1 MTSYM
6 LKGYLTLTI
15 VFCVCT
21 ASAETEL
28 QWTGNAGNGYIDD
41 KDNWGGTTAPLYGGG
56 DGYCGNFRGLTGK
69 TVDVGVSADVR
80 LDRLYFQNTQNATF
94 NFDFTGHTV
103 SFQGS
108 KIYPFSTHST
118 CAGNT
123 YNFLGGTF
131 AFDGQRTTIAFSSS
145 PSTVNVGH
153 QAVFSG
159 SPVFLV
165 APSSGTSTFTIQSGY
180 RGNAFVNANG
190 DAHVIVEGID
200 RSTCITN
207 NNGSAWTLSGD
218 LDFGS
223 ASLGGYGLWTG
234 YESYGRS
241 QNISNALIDVQGILG
256 HGYAGAASNNVLRIF
271 GGTEIV
277 LPQPNNND
285 KCAYAA
291 GYLGCENTVEI
302 SGSSTR
308 MTVSGTDWSLAGL
321 ACGMM
326 GDRNLLHITDG
337 AEVDIGG
344 TSLMIGIPK
353 YAMNRGRSVGNRI
366 QVDGG
371 ARVVSGPV
379 WIGCSGNR
387 TDRNYNG
394 TDSSHTYN
402 RDASGVLTTDV
413 DMTISL
419 SSNVVV
425 FAGQAT
431 TGVVNH
437 VYVSADDDYRAELP
451 TATDA
456 NGIEVRDGATVI
468 VSGSV
473 IVGARGDGNYLTV
486 ANGGSLAANSLSFG
500 SDSVLEFGIA
510 DAMPASD
517 AMIQTYTAGY
527 NLTFSGAP
535 DVVIDTT
542 GLTAGREQT
551 LVAAQPGKSI
561 VLDEGA
567 LATMNANLKIKGN
580 GSAELLLTD
589 NSSRLV
595 ARLRGVNSGL
605 MIFVR

>member
-1 MTSYM
+1 M
-6 LKGYLTLTI
+6 
-15 VFCVCT
+15 
-21 ASAETEL
+21 
-28 QWTGNAGNGYIDD
+28 
-41 KDNWGGTTAPLYGGG
+41 
-56 DGYCGNFRGLTGK
+56 
-69 TVDVGVSADVR
+69 
-80 LDRLYFQNTQNATF
+80 
-94 NFDFTGHTV
+94 
-103 SFQGS
+103 
-108 KIYPFSTHST
+108 
-118 CAGNT
+118 
-123 YNFLGGTF
+123 
-131 AFDGQRTTIAFSSS
+131 TIAFSSS

-190 DAHVIVEGID
+190 DTHVIVEGIN

-223 ASLGGYGLWTG
+223 ARLERYGLWTG
-234 YESYGRS
+234 YESYGHS

-256 HGYAGAASNNVLRIF
+256 HGYAGTASNNVLRVF

-277 LPQPNNND
+277 LAQPGND
-285 KCAYAA
+285 KFAYAA
-291 GYLGCENTVEI
+291 GYLGCGNTVEI
-302 SGSSTR
+302 SGTSTR

-337 AEVDIGG
+337 AEVNIGG

-366 QVDGG
+366 QIDGG

-387 TDRNYNG
+387 TDRSYNG
-394 TDSSHTYN
+394 TNSSHTYN
-402 RDASGVLTTDV
+402 RGEDGALTTDV

-451 TATDA
+451 TLTDA
-456 NGIEVRDGATVI
+456 NGFEVRDGAVVN
-468 VSGSV
+468 VSGNV
-473 IVGARGDGNYLTV
+473 VVGSRGAGNYLAV

-500 SDSVLEFGIA
+500 SDSVLEFGVD
-510 DAMPASD
+510 DAMSASD

-535 DVVIDTT
+535 NVVIDTT

-580 GSAELLLTD
+580 GSAELLLMD
-589 NSSRLV
+589 NGSRLV

>member
-15 VFCVCT
+15 VLCVCT

-28 QWTGNAGNGYIDD
+28 QWTGNAGNGSIDD
-41 KDNWGGTTAPLYGGG
+41 KDNWGGTTAPLYVGG

-108 KIYPFSTHST
+108 KSYPFSTHST

-145 PSTVNVGH
+145 PSSVNVGH

-159 SPVFLV
+159 SPEFLV
-165 APSSGTSTFTIQSGY
+165 SPSSGYSTFTIQSGY

-207 NNGSAWTLSGD
+207 NKESAWTLSGD

-223 ASLGGYGLWTG
+223 ARLGGYGLWTG

-277 LPQPNNND
+277 LLQPNNND

-291 GYLGCENTVEI
+291 GYLGCSNTVEI
-302 SGSSTR
+302 SGASTR
-308 MTVSGTDWSLAGL
+308 MTVSGTDWSLSGL

-337 AEVDIGG
+337 AEVDIGR

-353 YAMNRGRSVGNRI
+353 YAMCRGRSVGNRI

-394 TDSSHTYN
+394 TNYSHTYN
-402 RDASGVLTTDV
+402 RDASGALTTDV
-413 DMTISL
+413 DMTIAL

-425 FAGQAT
+425 FSGHAT

-437 VYVSADDDYRAELP
+437 VYVSADDDYRDALP
-451 TATDA
+451 TLTDA
-456 NGIEVRDGATVI
+456 NGFEVRDGAVVN
-468 VSGSV
+468 VSGNV
-473 IVGARGDGNYLTV
+473 VVGSRGVGNYLAV
-486 ANGGSLAANSLSFG
+486 ANGGYIAANTLSFG
-500 SDSVLEFGIA
+500 SDSVLEFGVT
-510 DAMPASD
+510 DAMPAD
-517 AMIQTYTAGY
+517 AAVIETYTAGY

-542 GLTAGREQT
+542 GLAAGRMQT
-551 LVAAQPGKSI
+551 LIAAQPGKSI

-567 LATMNANLKIKGN
+567 LDAMNANLKVRGR
-580 GSAELLLTD
+580 GSATLQLKD
-589 NSSRLV
+589 NGSRLV
-595 ARLRGVNSGL
+595 AKIGGISG
-605 MIFVR
+605 MTVIVF

>member
-1 MTSYM
+1 MTSRV
-6 LKGYLTLTI
+6 LRRCLAATI
-15 VFCVCT
+15 AFCTCM
-21 ASAETEL
+21 ASAADAEL
-28 QWTGNAGNGYIDD
+28 QWTGSAGNGNIDD
-41 KDNWGGTTAPLYGGG
+41 KDNWGGTTAPIN
-56 DGYCGNFRGLTGK
+56 GYYGNFRSLTGR
-69 TVDVGVSADVR
+69 DINVGASADAEINR
-80 LDRLYFQNTQNATF
+80 IYFQSTQNATF
-94 NFDFTGHTV
+94 NFDFTDHTV
-103 SFQGS
+103 SFTGS
-108 KIYPFSTHST
+108 GGYPLQTHSS
-118 CAGNT
+118 CSGNT

-131 AFDGQRTTIAFSSS
+131 AFGGTRTLIDFSYGS
-145 PSTVNVGH
+145 STVNVGSRAIFTGTPEF
-153 QAVFSG
+153 QVAPTSG
-159 SPVFLV
+159 S
-165 APSSGTSTFTIQSGY
+165 STFTIQAGY
-180 RGNAFVNANG
+180 SGNAFVKANG
-190 DAHVIVEGID
+190 DAHVIIEGVD

-207 NNGSAWTLSGD
+207 NKESAWTLSGD

-223 ASLGGYGLWTG
+223 ARLERYGLWTG
-234 YESYGRS
+234 YESYGHS

-256 HGYAGAASNNVLRIF
+256 HGYAGTASNNVLRIF

-291 GYLGCENTVEI
+291 GYLGCSNTVEI
-302 SGSSTR
+302 SGASTR
-308 MTVSGTDWSLAGL
+308 MTVSGTDWSLSGL

-371 ARVVSGPV
+371 ARVVSGPI

-394 TDSSHTYN
+394 TNSSHTYN
-402 RDASGVLTTDV
+402 RDASGALTTDV

-431 TGVVNH
+431 TGVVNN

-451 TATDA
+451 TLTDA
-456 NGIEVRDGATVI
+456 NGFEVRDGAVVN
-468 VSGSV
+468 VSGNV
-473 IVGARGDGNYLTV
+473 VVGSHGVGNYLAV
-486 ANGGSLAANSLSFG
+486 ANGGYLAANTLNFG
-500 SDSVLEFGIA
+500 SDSVLEFGVD
-510 DAMPASD
+510 DAMSASD
-517 AMIQTYTAGY
+517 AMIQTYTASY

-567 LATMNANLKIKGN
+567 LATMNANLKVKGN
-580 GSAELLLTD
+580 GSAELLLMD

-595 ARLRGVNSGL
+595 ARLSGVNSGL
-605 MIFVR
+605 SIFVR